1 LASPTSN
8 NRGPCCL
15 IPSRAE
21 LWPPKPKH
29 PGALFL
35 AAGSAAAVFATVKIA
50 AAGTMDTSE
59 AQLLALEAEIMGL
72 NEAARAILEER
83 VEPFE
88 DE

>member
-1 LASPTSN
+1 
-8 NRGPCCL
+8 
-15 IPSRAE
+15 
-21 LWPPKPKH
+21 
-29 PGALFL
+29 
-35 AAGSAAAVFATVKIA
+35 
-50 AAGTMDTSE
+50 MDTSE